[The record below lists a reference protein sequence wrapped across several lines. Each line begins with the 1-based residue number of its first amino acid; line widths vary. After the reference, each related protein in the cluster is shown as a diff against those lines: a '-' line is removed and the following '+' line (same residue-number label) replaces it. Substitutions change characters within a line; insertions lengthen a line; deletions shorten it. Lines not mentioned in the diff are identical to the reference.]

1 MLGSFRRTAERI
13 LRRIKELEEMQ
24 PNATTTEA
32 ATSIDVLSTEGP
44 TSTNLFESETSMPCP
59 NDKVNTRQ
67 HENGQ
72 TTNDVLTASACSDLC
87 RAREGCTHWSWV
99 NGNGGTFANRLEL
112 ETKVVEDYVK
122 FYNHGED
129 TY

>member
-1 MLGSFRRTAERI
+1 
-13 LRRIKELEEMQ
+13 MQ

-44 TSTNLFESETSMPCP
+44 TSTNPFESETSSMPCP
-59 NDKVNTRQ
+59 NDKINTRQ

-72 TTNDVLTASACSDLC
+72 TTNDVLSASACSDLC

-112 ETKVVEDYVK
+112 ETKVVKDYAKVD
-122 FYNHGED
+122 NHGE
-129 TY
+129 YPY